1 MNGSTEACLQHAA
14 PASSPEVRREA
25 LTQHMCMYN
34 KVSFFST
41 TLDGSC
47 MEYLIESAACCRI
60 SFSKMEIL
68 YETMIKIITTSFS
81 WLFLRDEIGPLHVIL
96 LNSTRTFE
104 ILALEKYFF
113 LVWC

>member
-1 MNGSTEACLQHAA
+1 
-14 PASSPEVRREA
+14 
-25 LTQHMCMYN
+25 MYN

-68 YETMIKIITTSFS
+68 YETMIKIIMTSFS

-104 ILALEKYFF
+104 ILALEKHFF